1 MPADF
6 DTIVNLAK
14 KRGFV
19 FQSSEIYGG
28 LRSAYDYGPLGT
40 ELLRNVKNQWW
51 RSMVRMRDDVV
62 GLDSAILQAPEVWEA
77 SGHLTSFSDPL
88 VECRECNARHRLDKL
103 KDANKCPT
111 CGNSGTFTEP
121 KEFNLMFKT
130 HMGPVESED
139 NVVYLRP
146 ETAQGIFINF
156 ENVRRTARMKL
167 PFGIAQIGKSF
178 RNEITPGQFVFRT
191 REFEQMEMEYFVHP
205 DDAEEAFEEWAEI
218 RNKWYID
225 LGMSPE
231 NLRLREHDTDEL
243 AHYADGTYDVEYLFP
258 WGWDELEGIANRT
271 DFDLKAHIERSG
283 EDLTYFDQ
291 ESDSRFVP
299 YVIEPAAGATRTT
312 FAFLIDAYTEE
323 EVKGETRIVLKL
335 DPRLAPIKVAILPL
349 SKKPDLVDVTREVA
363 DSLRD
368 RWQIEVDVTQSIGR
382 RYRRQDE
389 IGTPYC
395 VTVDFD
401 TLDDNQV
408 TVRDRD
414 TMAQDR
420 IPIESLTAYLQKRLP
435 A

>member
-1 MPADF
+1 
-6 DTIVNLAK
+6 
-14 KRGFV
+14 
-19 FQSSEIYGG
+19 
-28 LRSAYDYGPLGT
+28 
-40 ELLRNVKNQWW
+40 
-51 RSMVRMRDDVV
+51 MVRMRDNVV
-62 GLDSAILQAPEVWEA
+62 GLDSAILQSPEVWEA
-77 SGHLTSFSDPL
+77 SGHLSSFSDPL
-88 VECRECNARHRLDKL
+88 VECRECNARHRVDKL
-103 KDANKCPT
+103 EDANTCPT

-130 HMGPVESED
+130 HMGPVESEE
-139 NVVYLRP
+139 NAVYLRP

-205 DDAEEAFEEWAEI
+205 DDAAAAFEEWVQI
-218 RNKWYID
+218 RNDWYID
-225 LGMSPE
+225 LGMTPE
-231 NLRLREHDTDEL
+231 NLRLREHDAEEL
-243 AHYADGTYDVEYLFP
+243 AHYAAGTYDVEYLFP

-271 DFDLKAHIERSG
+271 DFDLKAHIDRSG

-291 ESDSRFVP
+291 ENDERFVP

-323 EVKGETRIVLKL
+323 EVRGETRIVLKL

-349 SKKPDLVDVTREVA
+349 SKKLDLVETTQTVTA
-363 DSLRD
+363 MLRD
-368 RWQIEVDVTQSIGR
+368 KWQIEVDVTQSIGR

-401 TLDDNQV
+401 SLEDDQV

-414 TMAQDR
+414 TMDQDR
-420 IPIESLTAYLQKRLP
+420 IPIENLSEYLSERLP